1 MFERDHQQDDYSQ
14 SGGYSSQNE
23 TILSSD
29 TKFKGSLEFND
40 KLTING
46 NFDGN
51 LKSKGTL
58 LVGSTGEVKAEI
70 KVGSIIIEG
79 KIWGN
84 INASDKI
91 EIRSGAELY
100 GDIRGKR
107 LIINEGA
114 IFVGKSDVDPNRD
127 EKPASSSSSN
137 TQQRQD
143 QKQDQKQDQSK
154 SKNNDDKKNNVSAED
169 NKKEQ
174 KKESLFSSMK

>member
-1 MFERDHQQDDYSQ
+1 MFERDRQQDDYPQNS
-14 SGGYSSQNE
+14 GYSNQNE
-23 TILSSD
+23 TILSGD

-46 NFDGN
+46 HFDGN

-58 LVGSTGEVKAEI
+58 WVGSTGEVKAEI
-70 KVGSIIIEG
+70 KVGSIVIEG

-91 EIRSGAELY
+91 EIRSSAELY

-107 LIINEGA
+107 LVINEGA
-114 IFVGKSDVDPNRD
+114 VFVGKSDVDPNRD
-127 EKPASSSSSN
+127 NKPVSTASSS
-137 TQQRQD
+137 TQ
-143 QKQDQKQDQSK
+143 QKQDQTKT
-154 SKNNDDKKNNVSAED
+154 NTDKKD
-169 NKKEQ
+169 NIVADNIKKNQ